1 MTGYISFGYR
11 TIQVDLDS
19 ALPNCIYWENCP
31 FYFFYFGFPCFWSTG
46 FEVKH
51 NDLGVCCYVFLFI
64 SNFVNLYAFALF
76 LLFSFEKKFCPSWW
90 FPQRTKYLLPDS
102 LSWSLSFF
110 LLILVLS
117 LIISCCLFIFGGC
130 ASICTRTFWHVVNW
144 WVWDLYNFLWRH
156 S

>member
-1 MTGYISFGYR
+1 MIGYISFGYR

-46 FEVKH
+46 FEVKP

-76 LLFSFEKKFCPSWW
+76 LLFSFEKSFVH
-90 FPQRTKYLLPDS
+90 PDDF
-102 LSWSLSFF
+102 LKEPNICCLILCLVLFDFFIDFSFEFDYF
-110 LLILVLS
+110 LLSTYLWCLCFYLNQS
-117 LIISCCLFIFGGC
+117 FLTCC
-130 ASICTRTFWHVVNW
+130 
-144 WVWDLYNFLWRH
+144 
-156 S
+156 

>member
-1 MTGYISFGYR
+1 MIGYIPFGYR

-46 FEVKH
+46 FEVKP

-76 LLFSFEKKFCPSWW
+76 LLVSFEKRFVH
-90 FPQRTKYLLPDS
+90 PDD
-102 LSWSLSFF
+102 F
-110 LLILVLS
+110 LKEPNICCLILCLVLFDFFIVLS
-117 LIISCCLFIFGGC
+117 LIITCCLFIFGGC
-130 ASICTRTFWHVVNW
+130 ASIWTRAFWHAVNW

>member
-1 MTGYISFGYR
+1 MIGYISFGYR

-46 FEVKH
+46 FEVKP

-76 LLFSFEKKFCPSWW
+76 LLFSFEKSFVH
-90 FPQRTKYLLPDS
+90 PDDF
-102 LSWSLSFF
+102 LKEPNICCLILCLVLFDFFIDFSFEFDYF
-110 LLILVLS
+110 LLSIYLWWLCFYLKQS
-117 LIISCCLFIFGGC
+117 FLTCC
-130 ASICTRTFWHVVNW
+130 
-144 WVWDLYNFLWRH
+144 
-156 S
+156 

>member
-1 MTGYISFGYR
+1 MIGYIPFGYR

-46 FEVKH
+46 FEVKP

-76 LLFSFEKKFCPSWW
+76 LLFSFEKSFVH
-90 FPQRTKYLLPDS
+90 PDDF
-102 LSWSLSFF
+102 LKEPNICCLILCLVLFDFFIDFSFEFDYF
-110 LLILVLS
+110 LL
-117 LIISCCLFIFGGC
+117 
-130 ASICTRTFWHVVNW
+130 SIYLWWLCFYLNLALWHAVNW